1 MSTAQRRISSILVF
15 AMGSYVVIAC
25 AIVAVAAA
33 FIEYDNA
40 RTESEAALTNRSTA
54 DLTVGYID
62 RTLETL
68 ALFASVVTDRLENE
82 ALITGDNTLAPERTA
97 ALVAQMLSDSTDPPG
112 YIVSNAEGTVI
123 AASDPERIGADIADR
138 PYFNVQRVSET
149 AGFIGD
155 PEAADVTGGVSV
167 PVSWRITA
175 PDGSFMGVLVLNML
189 SRSVRD
195 FLYSAGLPQGGLI
208 AVTRPNGEPIM
219 MSPNS
224 EAVLDRSLPVWSLVE
239 EFTRQPD
246 RQLPYQ
252 IRDLVSPTGEESTWL
267 YAAAVSNVGDL
278 RVVSAQ
284 TGQAVFISWRRTALW
299 LIGITTIVL
308 VGIAGLTVM
317 IVRSVMS
324 ERDALNSLEV
334 ERDRAQA
341 ESERAKRADQAKSQF
356 LAVMSHEIR
365 TPLTTVAGMNDL
377 LHDTTL
383 DKQQGQYLRT
393 QRSAVR
399 GLLALVDDILDMARL
414 ESGRLELESIDFDL
428 RDVLGDVV
436 TVSRPRA
443 EKKGIA
449 FDLSYP
455 EEAPRWFTG
464 DPHRLKQILLNFS
477 SNAAKFTEFGRI
489 ELSAAIGPETD
500 GRHHV
505 VIEVRDTGPGIDAD
519 QQKGLFQVFYQAE
532 AGTSRKYGG
541 SGLGLSITK
550 ELAQLMGGE
559 VGFRPNRPHGSVFW
573 LSVPLVPCAVP
584 KEEPKGTAAR
594 DKLRPLT
601 IMLAEDHKPN
611 QMLMAEI
618 LRRSGHTIVT
628 AGDGQEAVDEA
639 EKQPFDVIL
648 MDIQMPKLDGIQAM
662 QAIKAGDGPNR
673 TTPVVAL
680 TANAVKEDH
689 ELYLADG
696 MTACVTKPVDWKALF
711 DLFVELLPEA
721 VGAVAGPEMSGADN
735 GAKGDFAMT
744 DAHALDPALDSTV
757 VASLE
762 EAIGA
767 DTLEVLMEGLLE
779 EVRNTA
785 EAFRTRIADDTEVRR
800 TAHTMKG
807 AAANYG
813 AVAIAALM
821 AEAEDKGAP
830 EGGPQALGERLD
842 QEIGRLESAWQAHL
856 KGGSEA
862 RSHTG

>member
-1 MSTAQRRISSILVF
+1 MATAQRRISSILVF

-68 ALFASVVTDRLENE
+68 DLFAGVVTDRLESE
-82 ALITGDNTLAPERTA
+82 ALVTGDTTLAPERTA
-97 ALVAQMLSDSTDPPG
+97 RLVTQIFADSTDPPG
-112 YIVSNAEGTVI
+112 YAVTDAEGVVI
-123 AASDPERIGADIADR
+123 AASDAETVGSDVSDR
-138 PYFNVQRVSET
+138 PYFNVQRVSES
-149 AGFIGD
+149 AGFIGS
-155 PEAADVTGGVSV
+155 PEAAEITGGVSV

-239 EFTRQPD
+239 EFTRQPG

-252 IRDLVSPTGEESTWL
+252 IRDLVSPTGVETTWL
-267 YAAAVSNVGDL
+267 YATAVSNVGDL

-284 TGQAVFISWRRTALW
+284 TGQAVFIGWRRTALW

-324 ERDALNSLEV
+324 ERDALNSLQV

-377 LHDTTL
+377 LHDTKL
-383 DKQQGQYLRT
+383 DEEQGQYLRT

-428 RDVLGDVV
+428 REVLGDVV

-443 EKKGIA
+443 EKRGVA
-449 FDLSYP
+449 FVLDYP
-455 EEAPRWFTG
+455 DEAPRWFKG

-489 ELSAAIGPETD
+489 EMHAEIGPEKD
-500 GRHHV
+500 GRHEAL
-505 VIEVRDTGPGIDAD
+505 IEVRDTGPGVDAD
-519 QQKGLFQVFYQAE
+519 RQRGLFQVFYQAE

-541 SGLGLSITK
+541 SGLGLSITR
-550 ELAQLMGGE
+550 ELAHLMGGE
-559 VGFRPNRPHGSVFW
+559 VGFRPNRPRGSVFW
-573 LSVPLVPCAVP
+573 LAVPLVPGVAP

-594 DKLRPLT
+594 DKLRPLA

-618 LRRSGHTIVT
+618 LRRNGHQVV
-628 AGDGQEAVDEA
+628 AVSDGREAVDTA
-639 EKQPFDVIL
+639 AQQPFDVIL
-648 MDIQMPKLDGIQAM
+648 MDIQMPELDGIQAM
-662 QAIKAGDGPNR
+662 QAIKAGDGPNKA
-673 TTPVVAL
+673 TPVVAL

-689 ELYLADG
+689 ELYLSDG

-711 DLFVELLPEA
+711 DLFVDLLPDA
-721 VGAVAGPEMSGADN
+721 VGATGGPEQSGAGS
-735 GAKGDFAMT
+735 GAKGDAEMT
-744 DAHALDPALDSTV
+744 EKPALDPAV

-767 DTLEVLMEGLLE
+767 DTLEVLMEGLLQE
-779 EVRNTA
+779 ARSTA
-785 EAFRTRIADDTEVRR
+785 EAFRTRIDDDREVRR
-800 TAHTMKG
+800 AAHTMKG

-813 AVAIAALM
+813 AAAIAEIM
-821 AEAEDKGAP
+821 AEAEDSGAP
-830 EGGPQALGERLD
+830 AGGPKALGERLD
-842 QEIGRLESAWQAHL
+842 QEIDRLETAWQAHL
-856 KGGSEA
+856 KNGGEA
-862 RSHTG
+862 RSHAG